1 MFNVKI
7 YKNVNLNF
15 KGISIPYGAIINLK
29 LKLIASFVSIS
40 IPTFQYLMVRLFF
53 ANIYKKI
60 NIQNFV
66 KNGIKW
72 YKMV

>member
-1 MFNVKI
+1 
-7 YKNVNLNF
+7 
-15 KGISIPYGAIINLK
+15 
-29 LKLIASFVSIS
+29 
-40 IPTFQYLMVRLFF
+40 MVRLFF

-72 YKMV
+72 YKIGIK